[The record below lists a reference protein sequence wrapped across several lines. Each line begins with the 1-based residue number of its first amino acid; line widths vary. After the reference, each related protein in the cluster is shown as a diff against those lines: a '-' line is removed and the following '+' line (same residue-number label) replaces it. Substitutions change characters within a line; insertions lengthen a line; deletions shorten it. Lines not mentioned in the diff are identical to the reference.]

1 MNDLRLAYYGDD
13 FTGSTDVMEAL
24 SINGV
29 PTVLF
34 LQPPTPDEVTERF
47 PLAQA
52 VGIAGVSRSMTPPQ
66 MQAELPT
73 IFRAL
78 KALNAP
84 INHYKIC
91 STFDS
96 SPMLGSIGYAV
107 DLAAPIF
114 RPQVIPL
121 VVGVPLLKRYV
132 VFGNLFASVQGET
145 FRLDRHP
152 TMSRHPATPM
162 AESDLRRHLSA
173 QTARA
178 CDLIDLHALEAAT
191 PLLLERLQNL
201 EDDEVPFVIFD
212 TLDETHLATIGDI
225 LLHISKTEPLFVVG
239 SSGLEYALAL
249 AWHKQG
255 LVKRDAHVSS
265 TSEVR
270 QLLIMSG
277 SASPVNHRQIEEAV
291 KLGAT
296 AQRLNTDLLINPATV
311 DAERDRAITD
321 ALEALMSGQSL
332 ILYTALGP
340 NDPAIRN
347 TLAAM
352 AVLGLLPT
360 QTSALIGRQQGLI
373 LNTLIEKTGIRRV
386 CVAGGDTS
394 GHTAFAM
401 GIYALEFTA
410 SIAPGAPLCRAS
422 SRLPANHELD
432 IAFKGGQNGNEHY
445 FEFVRLG
452 QSQSS

>member
-121 VVGVPLLKRYV
+121 VVGVPLLKR
-132 VFGNLFASVQGET
+132 
-145 FRLDRHP
+145 
-152 TMSRHPATPM
+152 
-162 AESDLRRHLSA
+162 
-173 QTARA
+173 
-178 CDLIDLHALEAAT
+178 
-191 PLLLERLQNL
+191 
-201 EDDEVPFVIFD
+201 
-212 TLDETHLATIGDI
+212 
-225 LLHISKTEPLFVVG
+225 
-239 SSGLEYALAL
+239 
-249 AWHKQG
+249 
-255 LVKRDAHVSS
+255 
-265 TSEVR
+265 
-270 QLLIMSG
+270 
-277 SASPVNHRQIEEAV
+277 
-291 KLGAT
+291 
-296 AQRLNTDLLINPATV
+296 
-311 DAERDRAITD
+311 
-321 ALEALMSGQSL
+321 
-332 ILYTALGP
+332 
-340 NDPAIRN
+340 
-347 TLAAM
+347 
-352 AVLGLLPT
+352 
-360 QTSALIGRQQGLI
+360 
-373 LNTLIEKTGIRRV
+373 
-386 CVAGGDTS
+386 
-394 GHTAFAM
+394 
-401 GIYALEFTA
+401 
-410 SIAPGAPLCRAS
+410 
-422 SRLPANHELD
+422 
-432 IAFKGGQNGNEHY
+432 
-445 FEFVRLG
+445 
-452 QSQSS
+452 